1 MSTTDSDA
9 IVVWRLAGRLASGI
23 LALVGERVQ
32 DREVPEPR
40 NSFRLLHRQRDE
52 EVRAL
57 E

>member
-1 MSTTDSDA
+1 MSSTDSDA

-40 NSFRLLHRQRDE
+40 NSVRLLHRQRDE